1 MTTVIDFTSA
11 QQIEVQKNLE
21 AFIAKNKTNLIFP
34 NNNWDDNIW
43 DITDFLKSKII
54 NNKSKKVY
62 FRSVAEHLK
71 SNNKISNPIS
81 EPLINFAKAVFC
93 EIMRVKKL
101 SEYKRIIY
109 AIQALEFAL
118 IEQKSIICVSEI
130 NFNTLNLA
138 ETYLRSKYKD
148 PWSIAR
154 NLDLIVNDII
164 IKKDLNTK
172 IYDWSTTITYTTP
185 IRNDRTQEK
194 YIEGSKSKVPH
205 LEEILA
211 LADIHYSSDHIPDR
225 IVTCF
230 AALAMFAPSR
240 GSEILSLPIDCIV
253 KSTQHKQEIMGIKWL
268 PLKGGDPL
276 TKFAVNKEYE
286 ELAIDAIQ
294 WLKEIGKPARD
305 AAQWYSENPNLLYL
319 PAHLEHLRNQPIT
332 LWEAAQILGKE
343 IPIKGCHA
351 FRYGFTKPIGR
362 TTQKESMYYKTS
374 HWVAIYKFEELEN
387 FITSKLPQTFPIFD
401 GRTKQYWHESLFVF
415 PKNILKP
422 DAHILLNVPMAI
434 DINQINKQLGSN
446 PLGITVFTRNKKQFS
461 NGQKMYI
468 TTHQFRHLLNTLAQS
483 KALSQELIAFWSG
496 RKSVKQNDVY
506 NHLSQEAI
514 IEAFTTLE
522 NEVKSLNQ
530 IGNLEEKAIAVSK
543 INSIS
548 YEQALKI
555 ELGSVHL
562 TQYGICRHDYS
573 LTPCPKDKDCGNCGE
588 FSVMKGNSE
597 HTKEAVYQVQILE
610 KAIHNAKEAEKDGH
624 IGAIRWIKV
633 NEPKLERWKKIK
645 AFLED
650 DKIPINT
657 MFTLADSSEYH
668 QTKVGLAFAV
678 RDLKR
683 NSKV

>member
-1 MTTVIDFTSA
+1 MTKVINFRSS
-11 QQIEVQKNLE
+11 QQVETHKNLE
-21 AFIAKNKTNLIFP
+21 AFIAKYKTNIIFK
-34 NNNWDDNIW
+34 NNEWNDNIW
-43 DITDFLKSKII
+43 EITDFLKSKIV
-54 NNKSKKVY
+54 NNKSQKVY
-62 FRSVAEHLK
+62 FRSVTEHSTSK
-71 SNNKISNPIS
+71 NKINIPIS
-81 EPLINFAKAVFC
+81 KPLIDFAKAVFC
-93 EIMRVKKL
+93 EIMFLKKL
-101 SEYKRIIY
+101 KEYKRIVY

-118 IEQKSIICVSEI
+118 IEQKSSICISEI
-130 NFNTLNLA
+130 DINTLNIA
-138 ETYLRSKYKD
+138 EKYLRSKYKD
-148 PWSIAR
+148 PWNIAKTLESII
-154 NLDLIVNDII
+154 NKIIV
-164 IKKDLNTK
+164 KKQLNTK

-185 IRNDRTQEK
+185 LRNDRTQEK
-194 YIEGSKSKVPH
+194 HIEGSKSKIPH

-211 LADIHYSSDHIPDR
+211 LADIHYSSNHTPDK

-230 AALAMFAPSR
+230 TVLAMFAPSR
-240 GSEILSLPIDCIV
+240 GSEILSLAIDCIV
-253 KSTQHKQEIMGIKWL
+253 KATQDEQEIMGIKWR

-276 TKFAVNKEYE
+276 TKFAINTEYE

-294 WLKEIGKPARD
+294 YLIEIGKPARD
-305 AAQWYSENPNLLYL
+305 AAQWYCKNPNLLYL
-319 PAHLEHLRNQPIT
+319 PTHLKHLRNHPIT

-343 IPIKGCHA
+343 NPIKGCHA
-351 FRYGFTKPIGR
+351 SRYGFSQPIGR
-362 TTQKESMYYKTS
+362 TTQKESMFDKNS
-374 HWVAIYKFEELEN
+374 HWVATYKFEELEN

-422 DAHILLNVPMAI
+422 DADILLNVPISI

-446 PLGITVFTRNKKQFS
+446 PKGITVFTRNKKQFS

-506 NHLSQEAI
+506 NHLSQKAI

-522 NEVKSLNQ
+522 NEITSLNQ
-530 IGNLEEKAIAVSK
+530 IGNLEEKARAISK

-588 FSVMKGNSE
+588 FSVMKGNSK
-597 HTKEAVYQVQILE
+597 HTKEAAYQVQILE
-610 KAIHNAKEAEKDGH
+610 RALHEAKKADKEGH
-624 IGAIRWIKV
+624 TGARRWIEI

-650 DKIPINT
+650 EKIPINT
-657 MFTLADSSEYH
+657 MFTLADSSNYH
-668 QTKVGLAFAV
+668 QTKIGLAFAV
-678 RDLKR
+678 RELGLD
-683 NSKV
+683 SKV

>member
-21 AFIAKNKTNLIFP
+21 ALIAKNKTNLIFT

-54 NNKSKKVY
+54 DNKSKKVY
-62 FRSVAEHLK
+62 FRSVNEHLK
-71 SNNKISNPIS
+71 SKNKISNPIS
-81 EPLINFAKAVFC
+81 EPLLNFAKAVFC

-118 IEQKSIICVSEI
+118 IEQKSTLCVSEI
-130 NFNTLNLA
+130 NFHTLNLA

-154 NLDLIVNDII
+154 NLDFIVNNII
-164 IKKDLNTK
+164 IKKHLNTK
-172 IYDWSTTITYTTP
+172 IYDWSTTITYTAP
-185 IRNDRTQEK
+185 IRSDRTQEK
-194 YIEGSKSKVPH
+194 HIEGSKSKIPH

-253 KSTQHKQEIMGIKWL
+253 KSTQHEQEIMGIKWL

-276 TKFAVNKEYE
+276 IKFAVTKEYE
-286 ELAIDAIQ
+286 ELATDAIRY
-294 WLKEIGKPARD
+294 LKEIGKPARN
-305 AAQWYSENPNLLYL
+305 AAQWYSENPDLLYL
-319 PAHLEHLRNQPIT
+319 PDHLLHLRNQPIT

-343 IPIKGCHA
+343 NSINGCHA
-351 FRYGFTKPIGR
+351 FRYGFSKPIGR
-362 TTQKESMYYKTS
+362 TTEKERMHDKAS

-387 FITSKLPQTFPIFD
+387 FITTKLPQTFPIFD

-422 DAHILLNVPMAI
+422 DADILLNVPVSI

-446 PLGITVFTRNKKQFS
+446 PQGITVFTRNKKQFS

-506 NHLSQEAI
+506 NHLSQKAI

-522 NEVKSLNQ
+522 NEITSLNQ
-530 IGNLEEKAIAVSK
+530 IGNLEEKARAISK

-588 FSVMKGNSE
+588 FSVMKGNSK
-597 HTKEAVYQVQILE
+597 HTKEAAYQVQILE
-610 KAIHNAKEAEKDGH
+610 RALHEAKKADKEGH
-624 IGAIRWIKV
+624 TGARRWIEI

-650 DKIPINT
+650 EKIPINT
-657 MFTLADSSEYH
+657 MFTLADSSNYH
-668 QTKVGLAFAV
+668 QTKIGLAFAV
-678 RDLKR
+678 RELGLD
-683 NSKV
+683 SKV